1 MSEVELHAPF
11 LGYSGAIGK
20 IVYRKYKGRT
30 IACLK
35 PSPKRTLSQAEI
47 NNRERFKQAAAYG
60 KLALANPATR
70 VLYEQAAKEKDVPVF
85 SLCVADFFNAPTVQ
99 SVDLS
104 AYNGQVGDTIQV
116 IASDDFGVV
125 NVHLTLKIADGT
137 LIESGNA
144 IQDPV
149 GTGNWN
155 YTATA
160 SVAAGTPV
168 IAYVVATDRPG
179 GTAVESMGTTIR

>member
-35 PSPKRTLSQAEI
+35 PSAKRTLSQAEI

-70 VLYEQAAKEKDVPVF
+70 ALYEQAAKEKDVPVF
-85 SLCVADFFNAPTVQ
+85 SVCVADFFNAPTVQ
-99 SVDLS
+99 SMDFS

-116 IASDDFGVV
+116 IASDDFSVV
-125 NVHLTLKIADGT
+125 NVHLTLKNAEGT
-137 LIESGNA
+137 FIESGNA
-144 IQDPV
+144 IEA
-149 GTGNWN
+149 GTGQWN

>member
-1 MSEVELHAPF
+1 MTDVVLHPTVERF
-11 LGYSGAIGK
+11 RGAMGRMVFK
-20 IVYRKYKGRT
+20 KYKGRT
-30 IACLK
+30 IVCRK
-35 PSPKRTLSQAEI
+35 PDVNETVSQAQI
-47 NNRERFKQAAAYG
+47 DHRERFKQAAAYG

-70 VLYEQAAKEKDVPVF
+70 ALYEQAAKEKDVPVF
-85 SLCVADFFNAPTVQ
+85 SVCVADFFHAPTIK

-125 NVHLTLKIADGT
+125 NVHLTLKNAEGT
-137 LIESGNA
+137 FIESGNA
-144 IQDPV
+144 IEV
-149 GTGNWN
+149 GTGHWN